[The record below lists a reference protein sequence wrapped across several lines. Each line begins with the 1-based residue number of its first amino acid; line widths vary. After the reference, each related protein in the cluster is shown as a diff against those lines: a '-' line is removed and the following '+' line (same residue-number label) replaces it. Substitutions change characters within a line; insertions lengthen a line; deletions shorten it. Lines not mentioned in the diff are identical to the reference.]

1 MRVAILDDNK
11 VLIGA
16 ADAAP
21 GDDNPYHI
29 PCGDLPTDGTY
40 FWDGE
45 KFMPVGR
52 GRGKPLNPPV
62 DSGRANYLLMR
73 AVINGTPIPQE
84 CIDWCAWYERTYG

>member
-16 ADAAP
+16 ADQSSVTS
-21 GDDNPYHI
+21 DDI
-29 PCGDLPTDGTY
+29 DAGDLPTDGTY